1 MSEEPLIAVFVDYEN
16 LALGARDSKW
26 RTLNID
32 LILKRLLEKGRLVY
46 KRAYCDWS
54 QYQTDVRDFHLRG
67 IELIDIPRSKMS
79 GKNSADIRMVVDAL
93 DLCYSKE
100 HIEIFALLTGDSDFS
115 PLASKLK
122 ENDKRVIGC
131 GVKNSTSGLL
141 MGSCDEFIYYDD
153 LAKAADMQAGKR
165 AEKQE
170 RKNKPGGA
178 AKKKAAKTKAAAK
191 PSSSREP
198 LTLAEADA
206 EASAYANA
214 KGTASA
220 TANTDEPD
228 AIDLMLEIVE
238 SLSKDY
244 DAVWGSMIKQTIR
257 RVYPGFNE
265 IYYGAESFASLLEKL
280 QKNGFIDLE
289 YDETRGNY
297 MVRTKRG

>member
-26 RTLNID
+26 RQLNID
-32 LILKRLLEKGRLVY
+32 LILKRLLEKGRIVY

-54 QYQTDVRDFHLRG
+54 QYRNDVRDFHARG
-67 IELIDIPRSKMS
+67 IELVDIPRSKMS

-141 MGSCDEFIYYDD
+141 MGSCDEFLYYDD
-153 LAKAADMQAGKR
+153 LAKAADVKAGKR
-165 AEKQE
+165 AEKTKQVP
-170 RKNKPGGA
+170 KS
-178 AKKKAAKTKAAAK
+178 AKKKAAKTKAASKEGAAV
-191 PSSSREP
+191 
-198 LTLAEADA
+198 AE
-206 EASAYANA
+206 
-214 KGTASA
+214 
-220 TANTDEPD
+220 TDQDGD

-238 SLSKDY
+238 NLSKDY
-244 DAVWGSMIKQTIR
+244 DAVWGSMIKQALR
-257 RVYPGFNE
+257 RVHPDFNE
-265 IYYGAESFASLLEKL
+265 VSAGYRNFADLLQEAERE
-280 QKNGFIDLE
+280 GCVRLE
-289 YDETRGNY
+289 YDERRGNY
-297 MVRTKRG
+297 RVDLADE